1 MRPIDI
7 LLVED
12 NPGDVRLTQEALRE
26 SRILNELSVVG
37 DGAAAIEFLQREGP
51 YANAPVPDLILLDL
65 NLPKL
70 NGREVLE
77 RIKMH
82 DRWKVIPVVVLTT
95 SGSELDVLHSYEMHV
110 NCYIMKP
117 LAFEPFMEVI
127 KHIEDFW
134 LTIVRLPKS
143 PPTHDQ
149 Q

>member
-37 DGAAAIEFLQREGP
+37 DGAAAIAFLEREGS
-51 YANAPVPDLILLDL
+51 YADAPVPDLILLDL

-70 NGREVLE
+70 SGREVLE
-77 RIKMH
+77 RIKSH
-82 DRWKVIPVVVLTT
+82 EQWKVIPVVMLTT
-95 SGSELDVLHSYEMHV
+95 SDSERDVIESYAHHV
-110 NCYIMKP
+110 NCYITKP

-127 KHIEDFW
+127 KRIEDFW
-134 LTIVRLPKS
+134 LTIVRLPKAS
-143 PPTHDQ
+143 
-149 Q
+149 